1 MAEQVTLLDLSF
13 NTSEGVNGLDE
24 LIQRSIKLSDE
35 KKRLQS
41 ELKAEQTQLSAVN
54 KAYQNQKISQ
64 TDYNKLVAES
74 TTKIVELNKDL
85 LDNKNELSD
94 VGKEIKSTKTIIDS
108 EATSVNALR
117 AQLAKN
123 TAELNAMSEAQR
135 MNSKEGKAL
144 TAQTK
149 EISDKLKKMEGSI
162 GDNRRSVGAYA
173 EGMQQAL
180 TMTVGMKGAVGSL
193 VGGMVSGVSGVK
205 AFNAALKANPF
216 LFIASILITIIAS
229 IEKFINRNSELA
241 ASLKAAFAPFQVIF
255 SRLADGITNL
265 LSGVVEFIELISEK
279 VVKFLAKLG
288 IIHEETL
295 RMAETARQLAKEER
309 DLYNKETDL
318 ILPLAQMRREL
329 EEQKAI
335 ISDQSKSYAE
345 RNAAAKNSLKILAEM
360 KSRELDILE
369 AKKKQ
374 IETDE
379 GLSYTADERR
389 RKTVEAQA
397 AVEETAAKY
406 SAMSKEIISQQTG
419 LEKQIQSQGV
429 AAVKAAEEK
438 KRKTKEDEARKAAE
452 NEKRIQAEVLKSME
466 DGLVKLQLQIRQRQ
480 IGIVDKETELAN
492 QKEINDATLAIEE
505 ERYRQGLITL
515 QEFENKKL
523 ELQIGIQEREH
534 ELFKEYEEKKREREA
549 EELANSREARMQNV
563 TNEYERRQIEL
574 ELQYE
579 QEIANAEKTGA
590 DITLVKQKYE
600 KQQQEL
606 SKARMNAELSMAADL
621 AGQLNNL
628 LGQESA
634 AGKTFAI
641 TQATINTY
649 LAATKAMTSAPYPL
663 NLAYA
668 AITIATGL
676 KQVAKIVSVKDDIPT
691 IGTSKKKL
699 AKGGK
704 IYGPSHAGGGVTF
717 TGSNGQVFEA
727 EGGEN
732 MYILNRRASS
742 AINALSALNQEYG
755 GRSFGSSSL
764 YKFAD
769 GGKMSILS
777 PSYTVQKSKNSVSLD
792 DKTIMKLGIA
802 FAEAVESSPN
812 PIVSVQEFDEVRNN
826 SVFIRDS
833 VRD

>member
-1 MAEQVTLLDLSF
+1 M
-13 NTSEGVNGLDE
+13 
-24 LIQRSIKLSDE
+24 
-35 KKRLQS
+35 
-41 ELKAEQTQLSAVN
+41 KAEQTQLSAVN

-255 SRLADGITNL
+255 SRLADQITNL
-265 LSGVVEFIELISEK
+265 FAGVVRVIEKVSEK
-279 VVKFLAKLG
+279 IMQFLTNIGLLSN
-288 IIHEETL
+288 ETI
-295 RMAETARQLAKEER
+295 RAAETAKQLAKEER

-360 KSRELDILE
+360 KSKELDILE

-374 IETDE
+374 IEADE

-397 AVEETAAKY
+397 AVEETAARY

-452 NEKRIQAEVLKSME
+452 NEKKIQAEVLKSME

-492 QKEINDATLAIEE
+492 QKEINDAALAIEE

-523 ELQIGIQEREH
+523 ELQIDIQEREH
-534 ELFKEYEEKKREREA
+534 KLFKENEKKKREREA
-549 EELANSREARMQNV
+549 ENLANSRKVRMQNV
-563 TNEYERRQIEL
+563 TNEYERRKIEL

-579 QEIANAEKTGA
+579 KEIANAKKTGA

-606 SKARMNAELSMAADL
+606 SKERMNAELSMAADL

-641 TQATINTY
+641 AQATINTY
-649 LAATKAMTSAPYPL
+649 LGATKA
-663 NLAYA
+663 LATGGFLGIAQMAIVIA
-668 AITIATGL
+668 AGL
-676 KQVAKIVSVKDDIPT
+676 KQVATIAKVKDDIPT

-704 IYGPSHAGGGVTF
+704 IFGPSHAEGGVTF

-769 GGKMSILS
+769 GGKMSVIHDSIKTVRLS
-777 PSYTVQKSKNSVSLD
+777 SEVKLSKESL
-792 DKTIMKLGIA
+792 KELALIVLEGFENA
-802 FAEAVESSPN
+802 PN
-812 PIVSVQEFDEVRNN
+812 PIVSVQEFNEVDHN

>member
-1 MAEQVTLLDLSF
+1 MVEQVTLLDLSF

-255 SRLADGITNL
+255 SRLADQITNL
-265 LSGVVEFIELISEK
+265 FAGVVRVIEKVSEK
-279 VVKFLAKLG
+279 IMQFLTNIGLLSN
-288 IIHEETL
+288 ETI
-295 RMAETARQLAKEER
+295 RAAETAKQLAKEER

-360 KSRELDILE
+360 KSKELDILE

-374 IETDE
+374 IEADE

-397 AVEETAAKY
+397 AVEETAARY

-452 NEKRIQAEVLKSME
+452 NEKKIQAEVLKSME

-492 QKEINDATLAIEE
+492 QKEINDAALAIEE

-523 ELQIGIQEREH
+523 ELQIDIQEREH
-534 ELFKEYEEKKREREA
+534 KLFKENEKKKREREA
-549 EELANSREARMQNV
+549 ENLANSRKVRMQNV
-563 TNEYERRQIEL
+563 TNEYERRKIEL

-579 QEIANAEKTGA
+579 KEIANAKKTGA

-606 SKARMNAELSMAADL
+606 SKERMNAELSMAADL

-641 TQATINTY
+641 AQATINTY
-649 LAATKAMTSAPYPL
+649 LGATKA
-663 NLAYA
+663 LATGGFLGIAQMAIVIA
-668 AITIATGL
+668 AGL
-676 KQVAKIVSVKDDIPT
+676 KQVATIAKVKDDIPT

-704 IYGPSHAGGGVTF
+704 IFGPSHAEGGVTF

-769 GGKMSILS
+769 GGKMSVIHDSIKTVRLS
-777 PSYTVQKSKNSVSLD
+777 SEVKLSKESL
-792 DKTIMKLGIA
+792 KELALIVLEGFENA
-802 FAEAVESSPN
+802 PN
-812 PIVSVQEFDEVRNN
+812 PIVSVQEFNEVDHN

>member
-1 MAEQVTLLDLSF
+1 MADNVTLLDVSI
-13 NTSEGVNGLDE
+13 NTSEAVDGLYE

-41 ELKAEQTQLSAVN
+41 ELKAEQIQLSAVN
-54 KAYQNQKISQ
+54 KAYQNQKIAQ

-149 EISDKLKKMEGSI
+149 KISDKLKEMEGSI

-173 EGMQQAL
+173 EGMEQAL

-216 LFIASILITIIAS
+216 LFIASIIITIIAS

-288 IIHEETL
+288 IINEETL
-295 RMAETARQLAKEER
+295 KMAETARQLAKEER

-438 KRKTKEDEARKAAE
+438 KRKTKEDEARKASE

-492 QKEINDATLAIEE
+492 QKEINDAALAIEE

-523 ELQIGIQEREH
+523 ELQIDIQEREH
-534 ELFKEYEEKKREREA
+534 ELFKENEKKKREREA
-549 EELANSREARMQNV
+549 EDLANSRKVRMQNV
-563 TNEYERRQIEL
+563 TNEYERRKIEL
-574 ELQYE
+574 ELQYQ

-590 DITLVKQKYE
+590 DITLIKQKYE

-606 SKARMNAELSMAADL
+606 SKERMNAELSMAADL

-641 TQATINTY
+641 AQATINTY
-649 LAATKAMTSAPYPL
+649 LGATKA
-663 NLAYA
+663 LATGGFLGIAQMAIVIA
-668 AITIATGL
+668 AGL
-676 KQVAKIVSVKDDIPT
+676 KQVATIAQVKDDIPT

-704 IYGPSHAGGGVTF
+704 IYGPSHAEGGVTF

-769 GGKMSILS
+769 GGKMSVLS

>member
-149 EISDKLKKMEGSI
+149 EISDKLKEMEGSI

-173 EGMQQAL
+173 EGMEQAL

-216 LFIASILITIIAS
+216 LFIASIIITIIAS

-288 IIHEETL
+288 IINEETL
-295 RMAETARQLAKEER
+295 KMAETARQLAKEER

-438 KRKTKEDEARKAAE
+438 KRKTKEDEARKASE

-492 QKEINDATLAIEE
+492 QKEINDAALAIEE

-523 ELQIGIQEREH
+523 ELQIDIQEREH

-590 DITLVKQKYE
+590 DITLIKQKYE
-600 KQQQEL
+600 KQQDNL
-606 SKARMNAELSMAADL
+606 NKARMNAELTRAAET
-621 AGQLNNL
+621 AGQMSNL

-634 AGKTFAI
+634 LGKTFAI
-641 TQATINTY
+641 AQATINTY
-649 LAATKAMTSAPYPL
+649 LGATKA
-663 NLAYA
+663 LATGGFLGIAQMAIVIA
-668 AITIATGL
+668 AGL
-676 KQVAKIVSVKDDIPT
+676 KQVATIAQVKDDIPV
-691 IGTSKKKL
+691 IHTSTKKYD
-699 AKGGK
+699 KGGK
-704 IYGPSHAGGGVTF
+704 IFGPSHAGGGVTF

-769 GGKMSILS
+769 GGKMSVMHDSIKTVKLS
-777 PSYTVQKSKNSVSLD
+777 SEVKLSKESLKELALIVLEGFENAPNPVVSVAEFDSVS
-792 DKTIMKLGIA
+792 
-802 FAEAVESSPN
+802 S
-812 PIVSVQEFDEVRNN
+812 N

-833 VRD
+833 VKD